1 MTFDRVPLGDG
12 LFEATSAFG
21 TVGLTT
27 GITPTLGGGSHAV
40 LIVMMFVGRVGPIT
54 LGAAL
59 VLRERSRRF
68 KYPEERPLI
77 G

>member
-1 MTFDRVPLGDG
+1 MCIRDR
-12 LFEATSAFG
+12 FEATSAFG

-27 GITPTLGGGSHAV
+27 GITPTLSAGSRVV
-40 LIVMMFVGRVGPIT
+40 LIVMMFVGRVGPAT

-59 VLRERSRRF
+59 VLREHTRRYR
-68 KYPEERPLI
+68 YPEERPLI